1 MKKSIIVICIMV
13 VLGCFLID
21 DSKCL
26 HQKEINQIDLKQ
38 CQKLMIV
45 AHPDDETIW
54 GGSHLL
60 KGHYLV
66 VCLTNGNNEK
76 RKKEFMRIM
85 KETHNQGLMFDYPD
99 KTNGQRD
106 KWLHVKQKIK
116 KDITYIL
123 NKKAWAMVV
132 THNPLGEYGHIHHR
146 LTSQIVSIEATNQNL
161 YYFGK
166 YYKKKHVP
174 HALKK
179 IKQKNYDKK
188 MQLIQKYASQ
198 KKVMEHLDHM
208 MNHENWGQGKRLEKF
223 MKEKI
228 MIVDDHED
236 IREVVH
242 VLLTNE
248 GYQIIEA
255 KDGKEALELLDD
267 EIDLIILD
275 VMMPEMNGYQAC
287 LLMREKTNA
296 PILFLTAKGQ
306 ESDKTLGFSSG
317 GDDYLTK
324 PFSYNELNAR
334 VKALLRRYHVYQGK
348 EKEISSIRKIS
359 IIENLEVN
367 QEHKEVKLN
376 GKKLSLTDLEYE
388 ILDYLLLNRKQVIS
402 ASQLFEAIWHENYY
416 YGANNTIMVH
426 IRNLRK
432 KIEDDPQNPRIIK
445 TVWGKGYYI
454 D

>member
-1 MKKSIIVICIMV
+1 M
-13 VLGCFLID
+13 F
-21 DSKCL
+21 
-26 HQKEINQIDLKQ
+26 IN
-38 CQKLMIV
+38 
-45 AHPDDETIW
+45 E
-54 GGSHLL
+54 
-60 KGHYLV
+60 
-66 VCLTNGNNEK
+66 
-76 RKKEFMRIM
+76 R
-85 KETHNQGLMFDYPD
+85 
-99 KTNGQRD
+99 
-106 KWLHVKQKIK
+106 
-116 KDITYIL
+116 
-123 NKKAWAMVV
+123 
-132 THNPLGEYGHIHHR
+132 
-146 LTSQIVSIEATNQNL
+146 
-161 YYFGK
+161 
-166 YYKKKHVP
+166 
-174 HALKK
+174 
-179 IKQKNYDKK
+179 
-188 MQLIQKYASQ
+188 
-198 KKVMEHLDHM
+198 
-208 MNHENWGQGKRLEKF
+208 
-223 MKEKI
+223 
-228 MIVDDHED
+228 
-236 IREVVH
+236 
-242 VLLTNE
+242 
-248 GYQIIEA
+248 
-255 KDGKEALELLDD
+255 
-267 EIDLIILD
+267 
-275 VMMPEMNGYQAC
+275 
-287 LLMREKTNA
+287 KTNA